1 MKDQAHP
8 HRFVRR
14 YIEVVVEQ
22 MVGVLLLVFVRP
34 RLAEHVG
41 GVHAEVVK
49 TGFGSESLGVK
60 AGNKGGIAVRL
71 NVFGTSLC
79 VINTHF
85 PAGQSHPE
93 ERNATYAEVLQG
105 LATGFARARG
115 GPHQPPLCHDLCV
128 WLGDLNYRV
137 ELPNDE
143 VRRCVS
149 EGQLEGLMAFDQLK
163 IAQQMGAAFP
173 EFVEGVVVF
182 PPTYKYDAGTS
193 MYDTSEK
200 QRVPSWTDRVLWRAR
215 NGEVT
220 ALAYDAA
227 QEVLVSDHKP
237 VGALLT
243 WRCALCEQG
252 PPLPTAQYELSPA
265 AAKSE
270 TLPGLADTVAAAV
283 GEQASLI
290 DLVTG
295 EQPDESIIPQ
305 KIDTSALF
313 PTTSSEFGGSP
324 PPPTAIAATAAGSLF
339 PSSSNF
345 DLSSQLVSSADT
357 GVLEGADATALLKTH
372 VAMGSE
378 ASVPAAP
385 AAALASAA
393 TVPSVALVGNGLAST
408 ASVAAPAPF
417 AASGMTAVAFSNL
430 AVSLSSCGKA
440 ALGEGRA
447 KTAPFGSQFVSQ
459 TQTALFPQT
468 ATTMCP
474 AHVHGD
480 MHGARALGDLNA
492 NPPMKTVPSCAH
504 SVRAAASSTGAAT
517 GTTTKGDGIGCSIG
531 SSIGSS
537 ISGAGSIP
545 CGNSKMSTAI
555 SGFPA
560 CHFDQMGDHG
570 HVL

>member
-1 MKDQAHP
+1 
-8 HRFVRR
+8 
-14 YIEVVVEQ
+14 

-34 RLAEHVG
+34 RLAEHVL

-71 NVFGTSLC
+71 DVFGASLC

-105 LATGFARARG
+105 LATGFAKARG
-115 GPHQPPLCHDLCV
+115 GPHQPPLRHDLCV

-215 NGEVT
+215 NGEVA
-220 ALAYDAA
+220 ALAYEAA

-243 WRCALCEQG
+243 WRCAPCEQG
-252 PPLPTAQYELSPA
+252 LPLPTAQSELSSA
-265 AAKSE
+265 AAKLV
-270 TLPGLADTVAAAV
+270 TLPVPADTIAAAAR
-283 GEQASLI
+283 EQASLI

-295 EQPDESIIPQ
+295 EQPDDTIIPQ
-305 KIDTSALF
+305 EIDKSALF

-324 PPPTAIAATAAGSLF
+324 PPPTATTAGATVAGSPLTLLF

-345 DLSSQLVSSADT
+345 DFSSQVD
-357 GVLEGADATALLKTH
+357 
-372 VAMGSE
+372 
-378 ASVPAAP
+378 
-385 AAALASAA
+385 
-393 TVPSVALVGNGLAST
+393 
-408 ASVAAPAPF
+408 
-417 AASGMTAVAFSNL
+417 
-430 AVSLSSCGKA
+430 
-440 ALGEGRA
+440 
-447 KTAPFGSQFVSQ
+447 
-459 TQTALFPQT
+459 
-468 ATTMCP
+468 
-474 AHVHGD
+474 
-480 MHGARALGDLNA
+480 
-492 NPPMKTVPSCAH
+492 
-504 SVRAAASSTGAAT
+504 
-517 GTTTKGDGIGCSIG
+517 IY
-531 SSIGSS
+531 
-537 ISGAGSIP
+537 AGP
-545 CGNSKMSTAI
+545 T
-555 SGFPA
+555 
-560 CHFDQMGDHG
+560 
-570 HVL
+570 